1 MTYVLESDEKTKES
15 YPYDFILSITYRL
28 EKNRI
33 HVVWQVHNT
42 GDKEMHFQIG
52 GHPAF
57 NVPGMEEGGP
67 LKGAMIFDNKGLVE
81 RIYGNVG
88 GCVNPE
94 RFDTGSRNG
103 LWLFTEETFRDDAV
117 IIDKCQLRQVCLI
130 DKDQNPV
137 VTVDFKAPA
146 VGIWSPY
153 GKQATF
159 VCIEPWYGL
168 HDWVGYDGE
177 FKDKYITF
185 SADPRVIDISK
196 CTTLHDALIRSYKE
210 DDISNTNLKKVF
222 RLILD
227 TARMN
232 KYKNEDLPKNILVI
246 SDMQF
251 DAGYMAMPLMSEI
264 ELEYRQYGYDLP
276 KLIFWNVAGSV
287 NRTIPVTVNKNGV
300 ILISGYTQSLLK
312 MVMSNETDPYKALV
326 AILATE
332 RYKAVADA
340 LDLV

>member
-1 MTYVLESDEKTKES
+1 METIHNDYLTLDVSSLGAEIQSIRDAEDREYLWQADKDIWPRHSPILFPIVCGLWEGKYRNEGKEYALARHGFARDMEFKLLKKGDDKVTYVLESDEKTKES

-33 HVVWQVHNT
+33 HVVWHVHNT

-88 GCVNPE
+88 GCVRPE

-153 GKQATF
+153 GKQAPF

-177 FKDKYITF
+177 FKDKY
-185 SADPRVIDISK
+185 
-196 CTTLHDALIRSYKE
+196 L
-210 DDISNTNLKKVF
+210 
-222 RLILD
+222 
-227 TARMN
+227 MN
-232 KYKNEDLPKNILVI
+232 HLQPGA
-246 SDMQF
+246 SF
-251 DAGYMAMPLMSEI
+251 MSEYVI
-264 ELEYRQYGYDLP
+264 
-276 KLIFWNVAGSV
+276 
-287 NRTIPVTVNKNGV
+287 TIG
-300 ILISGYTQSLLK
+300 
-312 MVMSNETDPYKALV
+312 
-326 AILATE
+326 
-332 RYKAVADA
+332 
-340 LDLV
+340 